1 MASNLLVISDAWK
14 AVNPWY
20 EKIPAQDQEAYWNDY
35 LNYVAKYGY
44 ALDDYKTNPTSCRYK
59 DPYKWMVAYAK
70 K

>member
-1 MASNLLVISDAWK
+1 M
-14 AVNPWY
+14 NPWY